1 MDLEVRGA
9 GAVYGMFLSV
19 FSVRSR
25 ALKCKLSAGQ
35 DLALGCRFSRHLCVW
50 EFLVLVGHI
59 EILDK
64 LKQRTNTHF
73 CMKNFIDQ

>member
-1 MDLEVRGA
+1 MQVICRPGSGLGVQ
-9 GAVYGMFLSV
+9 V
-19 FSVRSR
+19 
-25 ALKCKLSAGQ
+25 LKAP
-35 DLALGCRFSRHLCVW
+35 LCVW

>member
-1 MDLEVRGA
+1 
-9 GAVYGMFLSV
+9 MFLSV

-25 ALKCKLSAGQ
+25 ALKSKLFAGQ
-35 DLALGCRFSRHLCVW
+35 GSGLGVQVLKAPLSVW
-50 EFLVLVGHI
+50 VFLVLVGHI

-73 CMKNFIDQ
+73 CMKNIIDQ